1 LGRRD
6 CRGFKYGKSR
16 LKRRLRPRMATLQR
30 RVMSIAG
37 YLSAGK
43 PEVRMPKKCADELG
57 ARFEGVVLTGEMT
70 VEDQLKGGAV
80 PSSGEYY

>member
-1 LGRRD
+1 
-6 CRGFKYGKSR
+6 
-16 LKRRLRPRMATLQR
+16 
-30 RVMSIAG
+30 MSIAG

-80 PSSGEYY
+80 PSSGEYYEQVEDYDPVLRAHCRR